1 MTSIFKTVQ
10 HAVRAVPVM
19 AAAMTIVGAGVAAAD
34 EVHVINW
41 NGWGTDQPFAVEH
54 FKEATGTDVV
64 HDYHSSFEE
73 MFTKMRTNPGAYD
86 VGIINEVYVRNAAE
100 EGLIQP
106 IDESKLDN
114 FGDLFAAMR
123 DSPEFTIDGKL
134 YAVAWIWGATSI
146 SYNTDVF
153 DTPPTSVNVLWDP
166 AHEGRVCWRDDA
178 VDSVQFAALALGQ
191 DPDNPSDM
199 DAIRQKLRDLKPQ
212 IRSMWSSEDQWLK
225 SIGGNECDVSIMW
238 TDSTEKAKENFDQ
251 PVAFIVAEEGALAWR
266 DAVVIPA
273 DAPNPDAAYAFLNYL
288 TGTDFYADWAEAG
301 GAPVTANALAID
313 ALSEASMTRQVL
325 ADPANVDRLHFG
337 VPIPDATREQYL
349 ELWEE
354 TKAYYG
360 E

>member
-1 MTSIFKTVQ
+1 MNSIIKTV
-10 HAVRAVPVM
+10 HHVRRIMPAV
-19 AAAMTIVGAGVAAAD
+19 AAAVAITGAGIAAAD
-34 EVHVINW
+34 EVNVINW
-41 NGWGTDQPFAVEH
+41 NGWGTDQPFAIEQ
-54 FKEATGTDVV
+54 FKEATGTDVL

-86 VGIINEVYVRNAAE
+86 VGIINEVYVMNAVE

-106 IDESKLDN
+106 IDEGQLENFDN
-114 FGDLFAAMR
+114 LFAAMR
-123 DSPEFTIDGKL
+123 DSPEFSRDGKL

-153 DTPPTSVNVLWDP
+153 ETPPTSVNVLWDP
-166 AHEGRVCWRDDA
+166 AYADRVCWRDDA

-191 DPDNPSDM
+191 DPDNPSDL
-199 DAIRQKLRDLKPQ
+199 DAIREKLRELKPQ
-212 IRSMWSSEDQWLK
+212 IRALWSSEDQWLK
-225 SIGGNECDVSIMW
+225 LIGGKECDVSIMW

-251 PVAFIVAEEGALAWR
+251 PVAFIVPEEGALAWR

-273 DAPNPDAAYAFLNYL
+273 DAPNPTAAYNFLNYL
-288 TGTDFYADWAEAG
+288 TGTDFYAGWAMAG

-313 ALSEASMTRQVL
+313 ALSEGSMTRQVL

-337 VPIPDATREQYL
+337 QPMPDATREQYL
-349 ELWEE
+349 EIWEE
-354 TKAYYG
+354 TKAYFG